1 MNQTEL
7 KTVVKELAA
16 REFLPTLND
25 LQKEYGDVNGR
36 LIQAMIVVNAINE
49 QILKSLKTTIS
60 KKLFYR

>member
-60 KKLFYR
+60 K